1 MAYSAD
7 LQIVNFTDSDLGV
20 YAVSGAFAI
29 LVYLVAL
36 AVLVFGTDIDLT
48 VGTTATLTGGFLLF
62 MGSYVAAMVIYRNV
76 EGREDVN

>member
-1 MAYSAD
+1 ME
-7 LQIVNFTDSDLGV
+7 VTDSDLGV
-20 YAVSGAFAI
+20 YAVSGVFAV

-36 AVLVFGTDIDLT
+36 AVLAFATDVGLT

-76 EGREDVN
+76 QRLEEVD